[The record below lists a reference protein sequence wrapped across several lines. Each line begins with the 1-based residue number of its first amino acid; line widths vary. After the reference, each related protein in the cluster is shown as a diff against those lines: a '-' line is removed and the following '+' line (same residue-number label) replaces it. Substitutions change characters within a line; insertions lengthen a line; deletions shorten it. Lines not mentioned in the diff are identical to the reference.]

1 MSNVNIQYYNEADHI
16 NLASATGDLAVPRVG
31 EVIRFEAA
39 TSVDYEVVEVVYHI
53 AQGTN
58 LRQRISV
65 FLARIG

>member
-1 MSNVNIQYYNEADHI
+1 MRPTISI
-16 NLASATGDLAVPRVG
+16 LRLPRVIWRSRVS

-39 TSVDYEVVEVVYHI
+39 TSVDYEVAEVVYHI